1 MKKYLQFIKE
11 NIKEEI
17 EDIISQA
24 DILESIVTD
33 SDSLLKSVN
42 AEEVNFLDTFKLNAD
57 KFTDFM
63 TIEQL
68 YNSQEFNKKLNK
80 IGLKKDQLESTDE
93 SETFIEKT
101 IDIKFFLI
109 HKINESEIEQP
120 EYIIFQSRKKG
131 GDWDGIKCYIIKDQ
145 IRKFYD
151 KLTSKTIELEK
162 DGKIFIYM
170 TSNGGNNWILQRTR
184 DNQDDNT
191 FKDNLDNKNI
201 KELLKDSTIKI
212 TIKE

>member
-1 MKKYLQFIKE
+1 MKNYKQFISERNSKD
-11 NIKEEI
+11 I
-17 EDIISQA
+17 EDIITQA

-33 SDSLLKSVN
+33 SDALLKSVN
-42 AEEVNFLDTFKLNAD
+42 AEEVNFLDIFKLNAD
-57 KFTDFM
+57 TFTEFM
-63 TIEQL
+63 TIEEL
-68 YNSQEFNKKLNK
+68 YNNQEFNKKLNDM
-80 IGLKKDQLESTDE
+80 GLKKDQLESTDE

-131 GDWDGIKCYIIKDQ
+131 GNWEGIKCYTIKDQ
-145 IRKFYD
+145 IKKFYD

-170 TSNGGNNWILQRTR
+170 TSNGGNNWVLQRTR
-184 DNQDDNT
+184 DAQDDNT
-191 FKDNLDNKNI
+191 FKDNLDNKAI
-201 KELLKDSTIKI
+201 KEILKDSKIKI
-212 TIKE
+212 NIKD

>member
-11 NIKEEI
+11 NISKDI
-17 EDIISQA
+17 EDIIIQA

-57 KFTDFM
+57 KFTEFM
-63 TIEQL
+63 TIENL
-68 YNSQEFNKKLNK
+68 YNNIEFNNKLNNMK
-80 IGLKKDQLESTDE
+80 LKKSKLESTDE

-120 EYIIFQSRKKG
+120 QYIIFQSRKKG
-131 GDWDGIKCYIIKDQ
+131 GNWEGIKCYTIKDQ
-145 IRKFYD
+145 IKKFYD

-170 TSNGGNNWILQRTR
+170 TSNGGNNWVLQRTR
-184 DNQDDNT
+184 DNQDDNI

-212 TIKE
+212 TIKD

>member
-131 GDWDGIKCYIIKDQ
+131 GNWDGIKCYIIKDQ